1 MKQAICAIILAA
13 GSANRM
19 GKLKQLLPFSDRP
32 MLEHVIDKVLQG
44 NFVEVYTVIGNGAE
58 EIQQHISVHDARFH
72 WLVNEHYQMGQS
84 TSLQLALHHILPY
97 YKNIMIFLG
106 DLPFVTIET
115 IEKVALVGS
124 ESLKVNEHPFIVR
137 PTYHHMQGHPVFIG
151 HMTETLA
158 NKISG
163 DQGLKSIRH
172 EFTNKRIIP
181 VENEGVIFDID
192 TPEDYKKAMDILK

>member
-1 MKQAICAIILAA
+1 MKHDICAIILAA
-13 GSANRM
+13 GSASRM
-19 GKLKQLLPFSDRP
+19 GKLKQLLPFGHRS
-32 MLEHVIDKVLQG
+32 MLEHVIDKVLQV

-58 EIQQHISVHDARFH
+58 EVQQHISVHDARFH

-84 TSLQLALHHILPY
+84 TSLQLAFHHILPY
-97 YKNIMIFLG
+97 YENIMIFLG

-124 ESLKVNEHPFIVR
+124 ESLKGHEHPFIVR
-137 PTYHHMQGHPVFIG
+137 PTYHHIQGHPVFIG

-172 EFTNKRIIP
+172 EFTNKKIIP